1 MEEFCMQKK
10 LNNSQKKNGLIVL
23 ANYCALKLMVDS
35 ANSTCT
41 WLHHQPKLPEE
52 AKKYRKF

>member
-1 MEEFCMQKK
+1 MQKK
-10 LNNSQKKNGLIVL
+10 LNNSQKKNGLIGL
-23 ANYCALKLMVDS
+23 ANYCAFKLMVGS

-41 WLHHQPKLPEE
+41 CMHHQPKLPEE